1 MKSILFGTSFLFIGI
16 TFGQGLKLDTKAYQ
30 SAEQFEPT
38 EEQGFA
44 QSVLPSKISYRSYT
58 PMVDNQGENLTC
70 VGWAV
75 SYAQL
80 STQQNLQMGITD
92 DIQKLFRAMDPYFVY
107 SLIKGYNNKWCQ
119 EGSSIEDAMEVL
131 KAYGTKP
138 YFSDPWLK
146 CNSTITQ
153 FAENQASYYTISGW
167 KAVPNEGLVKNVKTA
182 LNNKLIVSVG
192 VELTESFENG
202 TAVSF
207 GMWAPKYGETLIGG
221 HAMCVVGYDDNKYG
235 GSFEVMNSWGDK
247 YGDNGFVWIK
257 YADFAKLVSEAY
269 VIYTNGFKTG
279 SCSYGD
285 CANSYSRYKF
295 NTGEIF
301 EGIIKNNY
309 PDVFGSYIYPNGNFY
324 IGGFLKGRKHGQGVY
339 FDIKRGAYYNAVFNN
354 DVWVR
359 GELKQGYVTEESDKK
374 LSEILTMLQDI
385 NPGKV
390 IEEDSPEFEK
400 FIDSL
405 EVPEMP
411 MVTINED
418 K

>member
-1 MKSILFGTSFLFIGI
+1 M
-16 TFGQGLKLDTKAYQ
+16 
-30 SAEQFEPT
+30 
-38 EEQGFA
+38 
-44 QSVLPSKISYRSYT
+44 
-58 PMVDNQGENLTC
+58 
-70 VGWAV
+70 
-75 SYAQL
+75 
-80 STQQNLQMGITD
+80 
-92 DIQKLFRAMDPYFVY
+92 
-107 SLIKGYNNKWCQ
+107 
-119 EGSSIEDAMEVL
+119 
-131 KAYGTKP
+131 
-138 YFSDPWLK
+138 
-146 CNSTITQ
+146 
-153 FAENQASYYTISGW
+153 
-167 KAVPNEGLVKNVKTA
+167 
-182 LNNKLIVSVG
+182 
-192 VELTESFENG
+192 LTESFENG
-202 TAVSF
+202 TALSF
-207 GMWAPKYGETLIGG
+207 GMWAPKYGENLTEA
-221 HAMCVVGYDDNKYG
+221 HAMCVVGYDDNRYG
-235 GSFEVMNSWGDK
+235 GSFEVMNSWGNK

-257 YADFAKLVSEAY
+257 YADFAKLVYEAY
-269 VIYTNGFKTG
+269 VIYTNGFKSG

-285 CANSYSRYKF
+285 CVNSYSRYKF

-339 FDIKRGAYYNAVFNN
+339 FDIKKGAYYNAVFNN

>member
-16 TFGQGLKLDTKAYQ
+16 TFGQGLKLDAKAYE
-30 SAEQFEPT
+30 SAEQYEPT

-44 QSVLPSKISYRSYT
+44 QSVLPSKISYRNYT

-107 SLIKGYNNKWCQ
+107 SLIKGYNNQWCQ
-119 EGSSIEDAMEVL
+119 LGTNMKAAMEVL
-131 KAYGTKP
+131 KVYGTKP
-138 YFSDPWLK
+138 CFSDPWLK
-146 CNSTITQ
+146 CNSTISQ
-153 FAENQASYYTISGW
+153 FAKNQASYYTISGW
-167 KAVPNEGLVKNVKTA
+167 EAVPKEGLVKNVKTA

-192 VELTESFENG
+192 VELTESFEKG

-207 GMWAPKYGETLIGG
+207 GMWAPKYGESLIGA

-339 FDIKRGAYYNAVFNN
+339 FDMKKGAYYSAVFNN

-385 NPGKV
+385 KPGKV
-390 IEEDSPEFEK
+390 MEEDSPEFEK
-400 FIDSL
+400 FIESL

-411 MVTINED
+411 MITINED

>member
-38 EEQGFA
+38 EELGFA
-44 QSVLPSKISYRSYT
+44 QSVLPSKISYRIYT

-119 EGSSIEDAMEVL
+119 EGSSIEDALEVL

-269 VIYTNGFKTG
+269 IIYTNGFKIG

-390 IEEDSPEFEK
+390 IQEDSPEFEK
-400 FIDSL
+400 FIESL
-405 EVPEMP
+405 EVPEIP
-411 MVTINED
+411 MITINEE

>member
-269 VIYTNGFKTG
+269 IIYTNGFKIG

-285 CANSYSRYKF
+285 CANSYSRYQF

-390 IEEDSPEFEK
+390 IQEDSPEFEK
-400 FIDSL
+400 FIESL
-405 EVPEMP
+405 EVPEIP
-411 MVTINED
+411 MITINED

>member
-44 QSVLPSKISYRSYT
+44 QSVLPSKISYRIYT

-119 EGSSIEDAMEVL
+119 EGSSIEDALEVL

-339 FDIKRGAYYNAVFNN
+339 FDMKKGAYYSAVFNN

-390 IEEDSPEFEK
+390 IQEDSPEFEK
-400 FIDSL
+400 FIESL
-405 EVPEMP
+405 EVPEIP
-411 MVTINED
+411 MITINED

>member
-16 TFGQGLKLDTKAYQ
+16 TFGQGLKLDAKAYQ
-30 SAEQFEPT
+30 SAEQYKPT

-44 QSVLPSKISYRSYT
+44 QTALPSKISYRNYT
-58 PMVDNQGENLTC
+58 PIVDNQGENLTC

-119 EGSSIEDAMEVL
+119 EGLSMEEAMEVL

-138 YFSDPWLK
+138 FFSDPWLK

-153 FAENQASYYTISGW
+153 FAENQASYYTITDYKS
-167 KAVPNEGLVKNVKTA
+167 VPDDDLVKNVKIA
-182 LNNKLIVSVG
+182 LSNKLIVSVG
-192 VELTESFENG
+192 VELTESFKNG
-202 TAVSF
+202 TALSF
-207 GMWAPKYGETLIGG
+207 GMWAPQYGEKLTGA
-221 HAMCVVGYDDNKYG
+221 HAMCVVGYDDNRYG
-235 GSFEVMNSWGDK
+235 GSFEVMNSWGEE

-257 YADFAKLVSEAY
+257 YTDFAKLVSAAY
-269 VIYTNGFKTG
+269 IIYTNGFKTG

-309 PDVFGSYIYPNGNFY
+309 PDIFGSYIYPNGNFY

-405 EVPEMP
+405 KVPEMP
-411 MVTINED
+411 MITINED

>member
-16 TFGQGLKLDTKAYQ
+16 TFSQGLKLDPKAYQ
-30 SAEQFEPT
+30 SVKQYEPS
-38 EEQGFA
+38 EEQGFT
-44 QSVLPSKISYRSYT
+44 QTVLPSKLSYRNFT
-58 PMVDNQGENLTC
+58 PMVNHQGDEATC

-80 STQQNLQMGITD
+80 STQQNINMGITEFN
-92 DIQKLFRAMDPYFVY
+92 QKIFRAMDPYFVY
-107 SLIKGYNNKWCQ
+107 SKIKGYNDKWCQ
-119 EGSSIEDAMEVL
+119 EGSSMQDAMNVL
-131 KAYGTKP
+131 KVYGTKNWLA
-138 YFSDPWLK
+138 DPWLK

-153 FAENQASYYTISGW
+153 FANNQASYYTISGW
-167 KAVPNEGLVKNVKTA
+167 EAIPKDGIIKNVKTA
-182 LNNKLIVSVG
+182 LSYKHIVSVG
-192 VELTESFENG
+192 VILTESFENG

-207 GMWAPKYGETLIGG
+207 GMWAPKYGENLTGA
-221 HAMCVVGYDDNKYG
+221 HAMCVVGYDDNRYG
-235 GSFEVMNSWGDK
+235 GSFEVMNSWGEE

-257 YADFAKLVSEAY
+257 YTDFAQLVQEAY
-269 VIYTNGFKTG
+269 VIYTNGFKFG

-309 PDVFGSYIYPNGNFY
+309 PDVFGSYIYPNGTFY
-324 IGGFLKGRKHGQGVY
+324 VGGFSKGRKHGQGVY
-339 FDIKRGAYYNAVFNN
+339 CDKSGYYNAVFNN

-374 LSEILTMLQDI
+374 ISEILSVLQGI

-400 FIDSL
+400 FIESL
-405 EVPEMP
+405 DVPEIP
-411 MVTINED
+411 MITISEE